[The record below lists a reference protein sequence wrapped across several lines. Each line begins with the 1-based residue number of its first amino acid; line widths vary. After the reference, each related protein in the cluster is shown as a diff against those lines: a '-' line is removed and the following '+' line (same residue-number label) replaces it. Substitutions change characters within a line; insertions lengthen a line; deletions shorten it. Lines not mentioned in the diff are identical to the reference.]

1 MIIRGIKMTDELT
14 KIYDHR
20 TIEKELYEW
29 WEKEGF
35 FAPEKA
41 KELGI
46 TDEKSERFCITI
58 PLPNVTGQLHLGHAL
73 VISLEDLMTRYE
85 RMRQKETLYIPG
97 TDHAG
102 IATQS
107 VVVRELLKQGIN
119 HKDLGREK
127 FVEKVWEWK
136 HKYHARI
143 TEQSKSMGISC
154 DWSREYFTLD
164 PNLSRAVREAFYRLY
179 HKGLI
184 YRGEYMVNWCPG
196 RCVTAISDLET
207 EAEDEHGKLWYI
219 KYPIITKD
227 WKGPQNPWASG
238 RWAEGATD
246 FIVVATTRPETLL
259 GDSAVATIKTH
270 PNYAKY
276 IGKEAVIPAVS
287 RPVPIIADSY
297 VDPEFGT
304 GALKITPAHDP
315 NDFEIG
321 KKHNLKFI
329 NIFNENAQILPGF
342 VESYTDLDRFECRKL
357 ILEDLEKEG
366 LVTNIEPYDH
376 AEPHCQRCHAI
387 IEPRIS
393 IQWFVK
399 TKPLAGPAMEK
410 VRNGITTI
418 IPEREVR
425 RYFQWME
432 NIHDWC
438 ISRQL
443 WWGHRIPVW
452 YCDDCGEEIC
462 PEPDIESVTICPKC
476 KGSSVHQDEDVLD
489 TWFSSGLWP
498 YSTLGWPNTDHP
510 DYKRFYPTNTRET
523 GYDILFFWVARE
535 MMMGIELT
543 GQAPYNTVYLHGMI
557 RDEKGRKISK
567 SMENIDQYDPLVI
580 IKEYGADSLRYV
592 NISNSVPGLDTNL
605 NPKNIEVAHRYCN
618 KIWQASRYV
627 LTNISTEEE
636 IRKISDIDLNKL
648 KFPDR
653 WILSRLNSVIREVQ
667 SYMDNYDYLRMTRV
681 IKSFFWSEFCD
692 WYIEMTKIFLYDE
705 NYADKHIQKA
715 ILLHVLETFYR
726 LLHPVMPFIT
736 EKLWQALPK
745 SLKNRPTIMYA
756 PWPET
761 QESFIDP
768 KIEDSFLLM
777 ADFVREVRRVKHD
790 FGIPLKTLVPLHIET
805 DTNHELFELCRN
817 ELIKMAFVD
826 EDNFIIDKKIV
837 PPPQS
842 ARIVL
847 SGIPAFIPLSGMI
860 DIEKE
865 TARIKAGL
873 DKTKIEVNKI
883 EKKLQSQFSE
893 RAPKELVDKERKNL
907 EELKF
912 KIEQFEDQL
921 KIL

>member
-1 MIIRGIKMTDELT
+1 MIKELE
-14 KIYDHR
+14 KVYDHR

-29 WEKEGF
+29 WEKEEF
-35 FAPEKA
+35 FRPEKSQ
-41 KELGI
+41 ELGL
-46 TDEKSERFCITI
+46 TNKQSERYCITI
-58 PLPNVTGQLHLGHAL
+58 PLPNVTGQLHSGHAL

-136 HKYHARI
+136 HKSHARI
-143 TEQSKSMGISC
+143 TEQSKRMGISC
-154 DWSREYFTLD
+154 DWNREYFTLD

-184 YRGEYMVNWCPG
+184 YRGEYMVNWCPY
-196 RCVTAISDLET
+196 CVTAISDLET
-207 EAEDEHGKLWYI
+207 EAFDEQGHLWYI
-219 KYPIITKD
+219 KYPIISETWKD
-227 WKGPQNPWASG
+227 PQYPWGSG
-238 RWAEGATD
+238 KWAEDATD
-246 FIVVATTRPETLL
+246 FIIVATTRPETLL
-259 GDSAVATIKTH
+259 GDSAVATTKSH
-270 PNYAKY
+270 PKYAQY
-276 IGKEAVIPAVS
+276 IGKQAVIPAVGRS
-287 RPVPIIADSY
+287 VPIITDPY

-321 KKHNLKFI
+321 KKHNLEFI
-329 NIFNENAQILPGF
+329 NIFDENAQILPGF
-342 VESYTDLDRFECRKL
+342 VEAYTNLDRFECRKA
-357 ILEDLEKEG
+357 ILKDLEKEN
-366 LVTNIEPYDH
+366 LITDIEPYDH
-376 AEPHCQRCHAI
+376 AEPHCQRCNAI
-387 IEPRIS
+387 IEPRVS

-410 VRNGITTI
+410 VRSGETII
-418 IPEREVR
+418 IPEREQKR
-425 RYFQWME
+425 FFQWME

-452 YCDDCGEEIC
+452 YCDECGEEIC
-462 PEPDIESVTICPKC
+462 PKPDVETVTNCPKC
-476 KGSSVHQDEDVLD
+476 TSSNVHQDEDVLD
-489 TWFSSGLWP
+489 TWFSSGLWSF
-498 YSTLGWPNTDHP
+498 STLGWPNTDHP
-510 DYKRFYPTNTRET
+510 DYKRFYPTDARET
-523 GYDILFFWVARE
+523 GYDILFFWVAKE

-543 GQAPYNTVYLHGMI
+543 GKTPYHTVYLHGMI

-580 IKEYGADSLRYV
+580 IKDFGADSLRYV
-592 NISNSVPGLDTNL
+592 NISTSVPGLDTNL
-605 NPKNIEVAHRYCN
+605 DPKNIEVAHKYCN
-618 KIWQASRYV
+618 KIWQASRY
-627 LTNISTEEE
+627 LLNNINPDEKIYRIDE
-636 IRKISDIDLNKL
+636 IELKKLN
-648 KFPDR
+648 FPDK
-653 WILSRLNSVIREVQ
+653 WILSRLNSLIKDVQ
-667 SYMDNYDYLRMTRV
+667 THMDNFEYLQMTRI
-681 IKSFFWSEFCD
+681 IKSFFWGEFCD
-692 WYIEMTKIFLYDE
+692 WYIEMSKIFLYDD
-705 NYADKHIQKA
+705 NYSDKHIQKT

-736 EKLWQALPK
+736 EKLWQALPSNIK
-745 SLKNRPTIMYA
+745 EVPTIMYA
-756 PWPET
+756 QWPKVN
-761 QESFIDP
+761 ESFIES
-768 KIEDSFLLM
+768 KLEESFLLM
-777 ADFVREVRRVKHD
+777 SDFVREVRRVKHD
-790 FGIPLKTLVPLHIET
+790 FGIPLKTLVPLQIET
-805 DTNHELFELCRN
+805 NNKELFEICKN
-817 ELIKMAFVD
+817 ELVKMAFID
-826 EDNFIIDKKIV
+826 EEKFIIDNKIV

-865 TARIKAGL
+865 KIRIQTSL
-873 DKTKIEVNKI
+873 EKTKLEKSKL

-893 RAPKELVDKERKNL
+893 RAPEELVERERQKL

-912 KIEQFEDQL
+912 KIDQFEDQL
-921 KIL
+921 KLL

>member
-1 MIIRGIKMTDELT
+1 MSDELT
-14 KIYDHR
+14 KTYDHR

-35 FAPEKA
+35 FAPEKS

-46 TDEKSERFCITI
+46 TNEKSERFCITI
-58 PLPNVTGQLHLGHAL
+58 PLPNVTGQLHSGHAL

-119 HKDLGREK
+119 HKELGREK

-143 TEQSKSMGISC
+143 TKQSKSMGISC

-207 EAEDEHGKLWYI
+207 EAIDEHGHLWYI
-219 KYPIITKD
+219 KYPIITKS
-227 WKGPQNPWASG
+227 WKGPQHPWASG
-238 RWAEGATD
+238 KWAEGATD

-259 GDSAVATIKTH
+259 GDSAVATFKSH
-270 PNYAKY
+270 PKY
-276 IGKEAVIPAVS
+276 TKFIGKQAVIPAVG
-287 RPVPIIADSY
+287 RFVPIIADPY

-304 GALKITPAHDP
+304 GALKITPSHDP

-321 KKHNLKFI
+321 KKHNLEFF

-357 ILEDLEKEG
+357 ILKDLEKER
-366 LVTNIEPYDH
+366 LITEVEPYDH
-376 AEPHCQRCHAI
+376 AEPHCQRCNAI
-387 IEPRIS
+387 IEPRVS

-399 TKPLAGPAMEK
+399 TKPLAEPAMEK
-410 VRNGITTI
+410 VRNGQTTI
-418 IPEREVR
+418 IPEREER

-462 PEPDIESVTICPKC
+462 PEPDVETVSSCPKC
-476 KGSSVHQDEDVLD
+476 KGSNVHQDEDVLD

-498 YSTLGWPNTDHP
+498 YSTLGWPDTDHP
-510 DYKRFYPTNTRET
+510 DYKRFYPTDTRET

-543 GQAPYNTVYLHGMI
+543 GQAPYHTVYLHGMI

-580 IKEYGADSLRYV
+580 IEEYGADSLRYV
-592 NISNSVPGLDTNL
+592 NISTSVPGLDTNL
-605 NPKNIEVAHRYCN
+605 DPKNIEVAHRYCN

-627 LTNISTEEE
+627 LTQISPDEE
-636 IRKISDIDLNKL
+636 IRKIDEIELDKL

-667 SYMDNYDYLRMTRV
+667 SYMDDYNYLRMTRV
-681 IKSFFWSEFCD
+681 IKSFFWTEFCD
-692 WYIEMTKIFLYDE
+692 WYIEMSKIFMYDE
-705 NYADKHIQKA
+705 NYTDKYIQKT
-715 ILLHVLETFYR
+715 ILLHVLETFYK

-736 EKLWQALPK
+736 EKLWQTLPK
-745 SLKNRPTIMYA
+745 SLKNTPTIMYA
-756 PWPET
+756 PWPEA
-761 QESFIDP
+761 QESFIDQ
-768 KIEDSFLLM
+768 KIEDSFILM
-777 ADFVREVRRVKHD
+777 ADFVREVRSVKHE
-790 FGIPLKTLVPLHIET
+790 FGIPLKTLVPLHIEA
-805 DTNHELFELCRN
+805 DTKRELFELCKN
-817 ELIKMAFVD
+817 ELVKMAFID
-826 EDNFIIDKKIV
+826 EDKFILGKKIL

-847 SGIPAFIPLSGMI
+847 SGIPAFVPLSGMI

-865 TARIKAGL
+865 KARIKTVL
-873 DKTKIEVNKI
+873 DKSKNEAYKI

-893 RAPKELVDKERKNL
+893 RAPKELVEKERQNL
-907 EELKF
+907 EELRI
-912 KIEQFEDQL
+912 KIEQLEDQL

>member
-1 MIIRGIKMTDELT
+1 MTSELT

-35 FAPEKA
+35 FAPEKS

-46 TDEKSERFCITI
+46 TNEKSERFCITI
-58 PLPNVTGQLHLGHAL
+58 PLPNVTGQLHSGHAL

-107 VVVRELLKQGIN
+107 VVVRELEKQGIN

-207 EAEDEHGKLWYI
+207 ESEDEHGQLWYI

-227 WKGPQNPWASG
+227 WKGPQHPWASG
-238 RWAEGATD
+238 KWAEGATD
-246 FIVVATTRPETLL
+246 FITVATTRPETLL
-259 GDSAVATIKTH
+259 GDSAVATIKSH
-270 PNYAKY
+270 PKYAKY
-276 IGKEAVIPAVS
+276 IGKQAVVPAVS
-287 RPVPIIADSY
+287 RSVPIIADPY

-329 NIFNENAQILPGF
+329 NIFNENAQILNGF
-342 VESYTDLDRFECRKL
+342 VESYTNLDRFECRKL
-357 ILEDLEKEG
+357 ILKDLEKEG
-366 LVTNIEPYDH
+366 LITNIEPYDH

-410 VRNGITTI
+410 VRTGQTTI
-418 IPEREVR
+418 IPEREER
-425 RYFQWME
+425 RYYHWME

-452 YCDDCGEEIC
+452 YCDDCGQEIC
-462 PEPDIESVTICPKC
+462 PEPDVESVTTCSKC
-476 KGSSVHQDEDVLD
+476 KGSNVHQDEDVLD

-498 YSTLGWPNTDHP
+498 YSTLGWPDTNHP
-510 DYKRFYPTNTRET
+510 DYKRFYPTDTRET

-543 GQAPYNTVYLHGMI
+543 GEAPYHTIYLHGMI

-567 SMENIDQYDPLVI
+567 SMENIDQYDPLKI

-592 NISNSVPGLDTNL
+592 NISTSVPGLDTNL
-605 NPKNIEVAHRYCN
+605 DPKNIEVAHKYCN

-627 LTNISTEEE
+627 LTNLSEDE
-636 IRKISDIDLNKL
+636 KISKISEIDFDKL

-667 SYMDNYDYLRMTRV
+667 SYMDDYDYLRMTRV

-692 WYIEMTKIFLYDE
+692 WYIEMSKNFLYDE
-705 NYADKHIQKA
+705 DYADKHIQKA
-715 ILLHVLETFYR
+715 ILLHVLETFYK

-745 SLKNRPTIMYA
+745 NLKNTPTIMYA
-756 PWPET
+756 HWPEA
-761 QESFIDP
+761 QESFIDQ
-768 KIEDSFLLM
+768 KIEDSFILM
-777 ADFVREVRRVKHD
+777 ADFVREVRKVKHD
-790 FGIPLKTLVPLHIET
+790 FGVPLKTLVPLHIEA
-805 DTNHELFELCRN
+805 DTNQELFELCKN
-817 ELIKMAFVD
+817 ELIKMAFID
-826 EDNFIIDKKIV
+826 EDKFIINKKIV
-837 PPPQS
+837 PLPQS
-842 ARIVL
+842 ALIVL
-847 SGIPAFIPLSGMI
+847 KGIPAFVPLSGMI
-860 DIEKE
+860 DTEKQK
-865 TARIKAGL
+865 ARINTALEKA
-873 DKTKIEVNKI
+873 KKEANKI
-883 EKKLQSQFSE
+883 EKKLKSQFSE
-893 RAPKELVDKERKNL
+893 RASKELVDKERQTL
-907 EELKF
+907 EELNI
-912 KIEQFEDQL
+912 KIKQLEDQL